1 MTLFNVEL
9 TFEVVLMGVFV
20 LTLLVQLFYFLFF
33 FVRLTFFK
41 SKEGEVTFPPV
52 TVIIAARNEER
63 NLVANL
69 PEIFKQDYPEFQVVV
84 VNDRSWDETG
94 DVLRAFQLKYDNLH
108 VVNIREMENYSHGK
122 KLAVTLGIKGAKY
135 ENLLFTDA
143 DCRPASDQW
152 IKKMVASSNGYQR
165 QKESLILGYSPYKKK
180 KGMLNKLIRF
190 DTVNIG
196 VQYLSF
202 ALAGI
207 PYMGVGRNMSYRKE
221 LFFSVGGFKS
231 HYHLASGDDDLFV
244 NEVSKKSDVD
254 IVFEPDA
261 QMVSTP
267 EENFTKWW
275 SQK

>member
-94 DVLRAFQLKYDNLH
+94 DILRAFQLKYDN
-108 VVNIREMENYSHGK
+108 
-122 KLAVTLGIKGAKY
+122 
-135 ENLLFTDA
+135 
-143 DCRPASDQW
+143 
-152 IKKMVASSNGYQR
+152 
-165 QKESLILGYSPYKKK
+165 
-180 KGMLNKLIRF
+180 
-190 DTVNIG
+190 
-196 VQYLSF
+196 
-202 ALAGI
+202 
-207 PYMGVGRNMSYRKE
+207 
-221 LFFSVGGFKS
+221 
-231 HYHLASGDDDLFV
+231 
-244 NEVSKKSDVD
+244 
-254 IVFEPDA
+254 
-261 QMVSTP
+261 
-267 EENFTKWW
+267 
-275 SQK
+275 